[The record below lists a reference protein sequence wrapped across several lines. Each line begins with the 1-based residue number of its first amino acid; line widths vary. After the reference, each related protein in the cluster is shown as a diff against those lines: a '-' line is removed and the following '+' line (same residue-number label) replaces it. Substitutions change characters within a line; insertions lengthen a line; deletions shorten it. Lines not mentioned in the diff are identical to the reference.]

1 MKKLL
6 KWADNFGI
14 LVWMVLA
21 IRIFV
26 QLVKFHITMVMF
38 WQKLEWSD
46 TLAIQHSSSTT
57 IKCSFHSQRI
67 HKYIS
72 TLIGENQNFCF
83 WRKIKNA
90 IFMLMT
96 PYYVH
101 SFPFVVH
108 FMIKHRNCQKKKILP
123 NSEHIPSLVTPD
135 LFWLATAS
143 LQPIL
148 NPMRKKKI

>member
-1 MKKLL
+1 MNGPGNK
-6 KWADNFGI
+6 N
-14 LVWMVLA
+14 
-21 IRIFV
+21 
-26 QLVKFHITMVMF
+26 LVKFHITVVMF

-57 IKCSFHSQRI
+57 IKCSFYSQRI

-108 FMIKHRNCQKKKILP
+108 FMIKHRNCQKKKKNIAKLWTYTFSS
-123 NSEHIPSLVTPD
+123 NSWFVLISNCFSSTHFESYEEEENLEDNIYFVEQD
-135 LFWLATAS
+135 
-143 LQPIL
+143 
-148 NPMRKKKI
+148 K